1 MSTSPQTIS
10 ELHMG
15 NFATQ
20 ATITGY
26 QSDYQRPGAW
36 PFRLN
41 SLFVANGTA
50 FTASQISGLV
60 ANKTDLTAAPDY
72 GDIDVYG
79 EFTATGITKTKG
91 TTVNYERKDFNFS

>member
-1 MSTSPQTIS
+1 MSTSPQTIP

-26 QSDYQRPGAW
+26 QANEQRPGAW

-72 GDIDVYG
+72 GSISMCYGTVY
-79 EFTATGITKTKG
+79 
-91 TTVNYERKDFNFS
+91 